1 METSD
6 TLYKYRTWSD
16 KNHQSC
22 LKNNELFFASPS
34 DINDPFDFKISL
46 DYRLLDTDEKKEQY
60 IDKLL
65 NDIKRV
71 MKKDIDFEVERRE
84 LINRLKNDPGQME
97 REYQASNSKAMDLK
111 SGVISLSERWDSILM
126 WTHYAEGHKGFC
138 IGLNR
143 KKLQKSDFFGVFG
156 PVKYSD
162 DFPKIDPLNTDIF
175 GTAMIQTHTK
185 AKEWSYEKEIRLS
198 QIWPDRIPSI
208 QDRLVHFPTD
218 FITEIILGLNIPL
231 THQQE
236 IVEISQRKGI
246 SVFKVEK
253 ARQSFSI
260 HKVPL

>member
-60 IDKLL
+60 VDKLL
-65 NDIKRV
+65 NDIKHV
-71 MKKDIDFEVERRE
+71 MKKDIDFEAERRE
-84 LINRLKNDPGQME
+84 LINRIKNDPDQME
-97 REYQASNSKAMDLK
+97 REYQSSNSKAMDLR

-143 KKLQKSDFFGVFG
+143 KKL
-156 PVKYSD
+156 
-162 DFPKIDPLNTDIF
+162 L
-175 GTAMIQTHTK
+175 
-185 AKEWSYEKEIRLS
+185 L
-198 QIWPDRIPSI
+198 
-208 QDRLVHFPTD
+208 
-218 FITEIILGLNIPL
+218 
-231 THQQE
+231 
-236 IVEISQRKGI
+236 ISRK
-246 SVFKVEK
+246 
-253 ARQSFSI
+253 
-260 HKVPL
+260 